1 MITYILIFISKIIEN
16 ALSTLRLIIVANGK
30 KKLGAILNGIIS
42 LIWIFVT
49 SIVIIDVNK
58 DPIKIIIFCIGSIVG
73 SYIGSTIEEKLAIGT
88 NMLICVIRDKYESI
102 IKKELNNYQI
112 ITLLEKD
119 ENYSIFFIV
128 LKRKEIK
135 KISKTI
141 KRIDSKAILISE
153 KIKQIN
159 NIV

>member
-102 IKKELNNYQI
+102 IKKELNNHQI

-119 ENYSIFFIV
+119 ENYSILFIV